1 MDTLAYRNAK
11 DALKAGDYKAAERGF
26 KIAFDSVH
34 KHIGRANDGQY
45 NNVQSYYGLALVLN
59 SNEQGL
65 LLCRDAASNEQLNGD
80 VFLNLACAELES
92 DNRKRAIDMI
102 QLGLKVDPGNEQ
114 LNHACARM
122 ECRKKCCIRFL
133 PREHRLN
140 RILGRLRRRPGP
152 ALTVHSLLFLKKST
166 PT

>member
-1 MDTLAYRNAK
+1 MDTEAYKKAM
-11 DALKAGDYKAAERGF
+11 DALKAGDYEVAEQAC

-34 KHIGRANDGQY
+34 KHIGLSNDGQY

-65 LLCRDAASNEQLNGD
+65 LLCRNAANNERLNGD

-102 QLGLKVDPGNEQ
+102 QHGVKIDPGNDR
-114 LNHACARM
+114 LNRACARM
-122 ECRKKCCIRFL
+122 ECRKKCCIGFL
-133 PREHRLN
+133 AREHILN
-140 RILGRLRRRPGP
+140 RLLGRLRRGSGQ
-152 ALTVHSLLFLKKST
+152 ALTVHNLLY
-166 PT
+166 